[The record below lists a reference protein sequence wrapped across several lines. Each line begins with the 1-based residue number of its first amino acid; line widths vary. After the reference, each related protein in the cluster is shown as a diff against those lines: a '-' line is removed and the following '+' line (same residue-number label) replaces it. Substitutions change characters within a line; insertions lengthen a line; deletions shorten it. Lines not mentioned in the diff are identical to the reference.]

1 MLSSVD
7 KPIRSVD
14 HMLQLFEVFRT
25 YAKEE
30 YGVTE
35 LSNAVGLHKNNVFRL
50 LATLCSRGFIEQNTV
65 SENYRLG
72 LGIFNLGEKFIHR
85 FGMLSLAKPFM
96 KKLTQGFGESSYI
109 GILHAESVV
118 YLGIS
123 EALAP
128 VRVASRVGKS
138 LPAHAT
144 DVGKVLLSELNGNAL
159 TTLYH
164 HKRLTR
170 CTPNT
175 ITSFTELK
183 SALREAAQNGYAIDD
198 EELEEGVRSVAV
210 IIRGYQSQP
219 VAALSV
225 SAPAD
230 RLCVD
235 RIKNEI
241 VPVLS
246 QYSLEISKRSGYDEP

>member
-1 MLSSVD
+1 MLTAD
-7 KPIRSVD
+7 KPVRSVD

-50 LATLCSRGFIEQNTV
+50 LATLCSRGFIEQNPLT
-65 SENYRLG
+65 ENYRLG

-96 KKLTQGFGESSYI
+96 KKLTHEFGESSYI
-109 GILHAESVV
+109 GLLHGDNAV

-123 EALAP
+123 ETLAP

-144 DVGKVLLSELNGNAL
+144 DVGKVLLAELPGKTL
-159 TTLYH
+159 TSLYH
-164 HKRLTR
+164 HKRLTK
-170 CTPNT
+170 CTQNT

-183 SALREAAQNGYAIDD
+183 SALREVVQNGYAIDD
-198 EELEEGVRSVAV
+198 EELESGVRSVAV
-210 IIRGYQSQP
+210 AIRGFQSQP
-219 VAALSV
+219 VAALSIA
-225 SAPAD
+225 APAS
-230 RLCVD
+230 RLCID
-235 RIKNEI
+235 KIKDKI
-241 VPVLS
+241 VPTLS
-246 QYSLEISKRSGYDEP
+246 RYSLEISKRSGYGEP

>member
-1 MLSSVD
+1 
-7 KPIRSVD
+7 
-14 HMLQLFEVFRT
+14 MLQLFEVFRT

-50 LATLCSRGFIEQNTV
+50 LATLCSKGFIEQNPVT
-65 SENYRLG
+65 ENYRLG

-85 FGMLSLAKPFM
+85 FGMLSLARPFM
-96 KKLTQGFGESSYI
+96 KKLTQEFGESSYI
-109 GILHAESVV
+109 GLLHSENAV

-123 EALAP
+123 ESLAP

-138 LPAHAT
+138 LPSHAT
-144 DVGKVLLSELNGNAL
+144 DVGKVLLAEMPVKTL
-159 TTLYH
+159 TSLYH
-164 HKRLTR
+164 HKRLTK

-175 ITSFTELK
+175 ISSFTELK
-183 SALREAAQNGYAIDD
+183 NTLKEISHNGYAIDD
-198 EELEEGVRSVAV
+198 EELELGVRSVAV
-210 IIRGYQSQP
+210 TIRGFQSQP

-225 SAPAD
+225 SAPSS
-230 RLCVD
+230 RLSID
-235 RIKNEI
+235 RIINKI